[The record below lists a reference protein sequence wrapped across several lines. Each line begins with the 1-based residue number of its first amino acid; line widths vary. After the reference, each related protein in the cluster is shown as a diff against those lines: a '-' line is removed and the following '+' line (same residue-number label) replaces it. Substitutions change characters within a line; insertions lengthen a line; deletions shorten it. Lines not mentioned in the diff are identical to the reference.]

1 MLIIIFGRTVCVVHA
16 NLRVFQID
24 INKLIFLIRHV
35 FLNKVADSL
44 AETNFVVKTTWSD
57 QAAWS
62 LVVIGKSNSRSIG
75 IHISVKFSYLYLFNV
90 LVAGSL
96 KNNQLMSNYS
106 ICYFLFFGC
115 INLEWF
121 TNLMHLDFTAVLWIC
136 IDIEN

>member
-1 MLIIIFGRTVCVVHA
+1 
-16 NLRVFQID
+16 
-24 INKLIFLIRHV
+24 LIRHV

-96 KNNQLMSNYS
+96 ENN
-106 ICYFLFFGC
+106 
-115 INLEWF
+115 
-121 TNLMHLDFTAVLWIC
+121 
-136 IDIEN
+136 